1 MAQEGTSRD
10 RSLSMFILLLIGLAA
25 SLPII
30 YQLWHLQHL
39 SVAELRWFDAESSG
53 IMEGLAYLDSFT
65 AGLPL
70 FIPFAALTALVIIIA
85 CMAVY
90 QKHIWLFGIAAFM
103 ILAGFQLFGYYKLTL
118 CDLPTEYIIGLVP
131 LQTTIFAYIFLLG
144 VCGWDLMRNIRFGLR
159 FIVLFL
165 LMSLPVVMCI
175 LCIRE
180 FLDLLTV
187 KPGDLWMSDQP
198 VFLEAGIPV
207 YWVWVWADYVGFL
220 LAALFLI
227 LFTVVMLNIYHSKTS
242 TIRKPVTPESFTEI
256 LQKMN
261 SVGII
266 IGSIQIM
273 ILLFFLMPHIFRY
286 FRSGD
291 MMSYTYMLY
300 LRHIIAGGLGAVI
313 ALLLTLKLFYR
324 REKSISTNT
333 LASALII
340 GGTLGLV
347 LIEYLFY
354 TGRYGLTSVPRAK
367 LSGWSFLMMLAWLAV
382 VLYTCVVTYYRAYR
396 QMYGRE

>member
-1 MAQEGTSRD
+1 M
-10 RSLSMFILLLIGLAA
+10 
-25 SLPII
+25 
-30 YQLWHLQHL
+30 
-39 SVAELRWFDAESSG
+39 
-53 IMEGLAYLDSFT
+53 
-65 AGLPL
+65 
-70 FIPFAALTALVIIIA
+70 
-85 CMAVY
+85 
-90 QKHIWLFGIAAFM
+90 
-103 ILAGFQLFGYYKLTL
+103 
-118 CDLPTEYIIGLVP
+118 
-131 LQTTIFAYIFLLG
+131 
-144 VCGWDLMRNIRFGLR
+144 
-159 FIVLFL
+159 
-165 LMSLPVVMCI
+165 
-175 LCIRE
+175 
-180 FLDLLTV
+180 
-187 KPGDLWMSDQP
+187 
-198 VFLEAGIPV
+198 
-207 YWVWVWADYVGFL
+207 
-220 LAALFLI
+220 I